1 MSRTTM
7 LLLLCFSSCFLS
19 SCVETRY
26 LEKLGLITAVGYDQ
40 ADDEKITGTMVLYQ
54 FNPAMQDVEKVLISK
69 SKTSKGIR
77 LSQNLETDHKLV
89 SGQLRITVYGRELA
103 EKGISH
109 LVDTLER
116 DSSIGNM
123 VYLTIA
129 DTTAEEILN
138 YQMTERPSNM
148 GTYLYNLVRQNV
160 ESETLVSPTLQEFI
174 TDYGSVG
181 KDPILPLLKASDG
194 KVGVDGFALFTR
206 DKFIKEIKKDK
217 IFFIRSL
224 MEDYNAGSVEVELP
238 LEKFEPYLTSPH
250 LRQEKDKVY
259 IMIDSIKSSH
269 KIKTEKKATPS
280 FEVKLKIESRL
291 LEMSEEMK
299 LSDPKALRL
308 LEDEIGDYI
317 EKNIKEMILMLQEQ
331 GTDPIGFG
339 MEYKSIRGHEDL
351 SREKWDKLYKDASFH
366 VKVENKIIRT
376 GVID

>member
-1 MSRTTM
+1 M
-7 LLLLCFSSCFLS
+7 LLMLCLCSTFLS
-19 SCVETRY
+19 SCVESKY

-40 ADDEKITGTMVLYQ
+40 AEDEKITGTMVLYQ

-129 DTTAEEILN
+129 DSTAEQILN
-138 YQMTERPSNM
+138 YQMAERPSNM

-160 ESETLVSPTLQEFI
+160 ESEMLVSPTLQEFI

-206 DKFIKEIKKDK
+206 DRFIKEIKKDK

-238 LEKFEPYLTSPH
+238 IDKFKSYLTSPH
-250 LRQEKDKVY
+250 LGQEKEKIY

-269 KIKTEKKATPS
+269 KIKTEKTASPS
-280 FEVKLKIESRL
+280 FEVILKIESRL

-308 LEDEIGDYI
+308 LEGEIGDYI
-317 EKNIKEMILMLQEQ
+317 EKNIKEMILMLQGE

>member
-1 MSRTTM
+1 MKKVV
-7 LLLLCFSSCFLS
+7 LLLMVSFSSFFLS
-19 SCVETRY
+19 SCVETKY

-40 ADDEKITGTMVLYQ
+40 AEDKKITGTLVLYQ
-54 FNPAMQDVEKVLISK
+54 FNPAMEDVEKVLTST

-77 LSQNLETDHKLV
+77 LSQNLESDHKLV
-89 SGQLRITVYGRELA
+89 SGQLRIVVYGRDLA

-129 DTTAEEILN
+129 DTTAEEVLT
-138 YQMTERPSNM
+138 YQMEEKPSNR

-160 ESETLVSPTLQEFI
+160 EAEMLVSPTLQEFI

-181 KDPILPLLKASDG
+181 KDPILPLLTAANG

-206 DKFIKEIKKDK
+206 DEFVKELKRDK

-238 LEKFEPYLTSPH
+238 LEKFKPYLSSLHSGPEND
-250 LRQEKDKVY
+250 RVY

-269 KIKTEKKATPS
+269 TIKAENKEKPS
-280 FEVKLKIESRL
+280 FRVELDLKSRL

-299 LSDPKALRL
+299 LSEPEALRF
-308 LEDEIGDYI
+308 LEDEIGKYI
-317 EKNIKEMILMLQEQ
+317 EKNIRDTLQMLKEE

-339 MEYKSIRGHEDL
+339 TEYKSVRGHQDL
-351 SREKWDKLYKDASFH
+351 TRKEWDKLYKEATFE
-366 VKVENKIIRT
+366 VKVNNNIIRT
-376 GVID
+376 GVIE

>member
-1 MSRTTM
+1 MKKIVLV
-7 LLLLCFSSCFLS
+7 LLVCFSSCFLS
-19 SCVETRY
+19 GCVETKY

-40 ADDEKITGTMVLYQ
+40 AEKEKISGTLVLYQ
-54 FNPAMQDVEKVLISK
+54 FNPAMGDVEKILSST

-77 LSQNLETDHKLV
+77 LSENLETDHKLV
-89 SGQLRITVYGRELA
+89 SGQLRIAVYGRELA

-116 DSSIGNM
+116 DSAIGNM

-129 DTTAEEILN
+129 DGTAQEILT
-138 YQMTERPSNM
+138 YQMEEKPSNR

-160 ESETLVSPTLQEFI
+160 ESEMLVSPTLQEFI

-181 KDPILPLLKASDG
+181 KDPILPLLTAAEG
-194 KVGVDGFALFTR
+194 KVGVDGFALFKR

-217 IFFIRSL
+217 IFYIRSL

-238 LEKFEPYLTSPH
+238 IETFRPYLSGLP
-250 LRQEKDKVY
+250 LEQENDKIY

-269 KIKTEKKATPS
+269 KILTENKDTPS
-280 FEVKLKIESRL
+280 FKVKLDIESRL

-299 LSDPKALRL
+299 LSEPKALKL
-308 LEDEIGDYI
+308 LQDEIGDYL
-317 EKNIKEMILMLQEQ
+317 EKNIRDILIMLQEE

-339 MEYKSIRGHEDL
+339 MEYRSVRGHQDIT
-351 SREKWDKLYKDASFH
+351 REEWDKLYKEAAFDI
-366 VKVENKIIRT
+366 KVDNKIIRT

>member
-1 MSRTTM
+1 MTRKTM
-7 LLLLCFSSCFLS
+7 LLLACATFFLS
-19 SCVETRY
+19 GCVETKY

-40 ADDEKITGTMVLYQ
+40 NEDENITGTMVLYQ
-54 FNPAMQDVEKVLISK
+54 FNPAMEDVEKILTST

-89 SGQLRITVYGRELA
+89 SGQLRIVIYGRELA
-103 EKGISH
+103 GKGIAH

-116 DSSIGNM
+116 DSAIGNM

-129 DTTAEEILN
+129 DTTAEEVLT
-138 YQMTERPSNM
+138 YQMEETPSNR

-160 ESETLVSPTLQEFI
+160 EAEMLVSPTLQEFI

-181 KDPILPLLKASDG
+181 KDPILPLLTAKDG
-194 KVGVDGFALFTR
+194 KVGVEGFALFNR

-224 MEDYNAGSVEVELP
+224 IEEYHAGSVEVELP
-238 LEKFEPYLTSPH
+238 IDPFRPYLSSLH
-250 LRQEKDKVY
+250 LGQENNKVY

-269 KIKTEKKATPS
+269 DVSAKQTDKPS
-280 FEVKLKIESRL
+280 FRINLNIQSRL

-299 LSDPKALRL
+299 LSEPKAMQL
-308 LEDEIGDYI
+308 LEREIGSYI
-317 EKNIKEMILMLQEQ
+317 EKNIKDMVLMLQKE

-339 MEYKSIRGHEDL
+339 MEYRSIRGHQDI
-351 SREKWDKLYKDASFH
+351 SREEWDKLYKEATFE
-366 VKVENKIIRT
+366 VKVNNEIIRT

>member
-1 MSRTTM
+1 MIRTTM

-129 DTTAEEILN
+129 DTTAEQILN

>member
-1 MSRTTM
+1 MIKTIM
-7 LLLLCFSSCFLS
+7 LLLLCLCTCFLS
-19 SCVETRY
+19 SCVEPRY

-40 ADDEKITGTMVLYQ
+40 AEDEKITGTMVLYQ

-129 DTTAEEILN
+129 DTTAEQILN

-181 KDPILPLLKASDG
+181 KDPMLPLLKASDG

-224 MEDYNAGSVEVELP
+224 MEDYDAGSVEVELP
-238 LEKFEPYLTSPH
+238 LEKFKPYLTSPH
-250 LRQEKDKVY
+250 LGQEKDKVY

-269 KIKTEKKATPS
+269 KIKTEKKATPT
-280 FEVKLKIESRL
+280 FEVNLKIESRL

-299 LSDPKALRL
+299 LSNPKVLSL
-308 LEDEIGDYI
+308 LENEIGNYI
-317 EKNIKEMILMLQEQ
+317 EKNIKEIILMLQEE

-351 SREKWDKLYKDASFH
+351 SREKWDKLYKDASFQ

>member
-1 MSRTTM
+1 M
-7 LLLLCFSSCFLS
+7 LLLACATFFLS
-19 SCVETRY
+19 GCVETKY

-40 ADDEKITGTMVLYQ
+40 NEDENITGTMVLYQ
-54 FNPAMQDVEKVLISK
+54 FNPAMEDVEKILTST

-89 SGQLRITVYGRELA
+89 SGQLRIVIYGRELA
-103 EKGISH
+103 GKGIAH

-116 DSSIGNM
+116 DSAIGNM

-129 DTTAEEILN
+129 DTTAEEVLT
-138 YQMTERPSNM
+138 YQMEETPSNR

-160 ESETLVSPTLQEFI
+160 EAEMLVSPTLQEFI

-181 KDPILPLLKASDG
+181 KDPILPLLTAKDG
-194 KVGVDGFALFTR
+194 KVGVEGFALFNR

-224 MEDYNAGSVEVELP
+224 IEEYHAGSVEVELP
-238 LEKFEPYLTSPH
+238 IDPFRPYLSSLH
-250 LRQEKDKVY
+250 LGQENNKVY

-269 KIKTEKKATPS
+269 DVSAKQTDKPS
-280 FEVKLKIESRL
+280 FRINLNIQSRL

-299 LSDPKALRL
+299 LSEPKAMQL
-308 LEDEIGDYI
+308 LEREIGSYI
-317 EKNIKEMILMLQEQ
+317 EKNIKDMVLMLQKE

-339 MEYKSIRGHEDL
+339 MEYRSIRGHQDI
-351 SREKWDKLYKDASFH
+351 SREEWDKLYKEATFE
-366 VKVENKIIRT
+366 VKVNNEIIRT

>member
-1 MSRTTM
+1 MIRTTM

-129 DTTAEEILN
+129 DTTAEQILN

-259 IMIDSIKSSH
+259 IMIDSIVSSH

>member
-1 MSRTTM
+1 
-7 LLLLCFSSCFLS
+7 
-19 SCVETRY
+19 V
-26 LEKLGLITAVGYDQ
+26 
-40 ADDEKITGTMVLYQ
+40 EKI
-54 FNPAMQDVEKVLISK
+54 LISK

-129 DTTAEEILN
+129 DTTAEQILN
-138 YQMTERPSNM
+138 YQMTERTSNM

-160 ESETLVSPTLQEFI
+160 ESELLVSPTLQEFI

-181 KDPILPLLKASDG
+181 KDPLLPLLKASDG
-194 KVGVDGFALFTR
+194 KVGVAGFALFTR

-217 IFFIRSL
+217 IFYIRSL

-238 LEKFEPYLTSPH
+238 LEKFKPYLSNSH
-250 LRQEKDKVY
+250 LGQENDKVY

-280 FEVKLKIESRL
+280 FNVKLKIESRI

-299 LSDPKALRL
+299 LSDPKALSL
-308 LEDEIGDYI
+308 LEDEITDYI
-317 EKNIKEMILMLQEQ
+317 EKNIKEMILMLQDE

-339 MEYKSIRGHEDL
+339 MEYKSIRGNEDL

>member
-1 MSRTTM
+1 MIRTIM
-7 LLLLCFSSCFLS
+7 LLLLCLCTCFLS
-19 SCVETRY
+19 SCVETKY

-40 ADDEKITGTMVLYQ
+40 AEDEKITGTIVLYQ
-54 FNPAMQDVEKVLISK
+54 FNPAMEDVEKILISK

-77 LSQNLETDHKLV
+77 LSQNLETDHRLV

-129 DTTAEEILN
+129 DTTAEQILN
-138 YQMTERPSNM
+138 YQMTERTSNM
-148 GTYLYNLVRQNV
+148 GTYLYNLVKQNV
-160 ESETLVSPTLQEFI
+160 ESELLVSPTLQEFI

-181 KDPILPLLKASDG
+181 KDPLLPLLKASDG
-194 KVGVDGFALFTR
+194 KVGVAGFALFTR

-217 IFFIRSL
+217 IFYIRSL

-238 LEKFEPYLTSPH
+238 LEKVKPYLSNPH
-250 LRQEKDKVY
+250 LGQENDKVY

-269 KIKTEKKATPS
+269 MIKTEKKSTPS
-280 FEVKLKIESRL
+280 FNVKLKIESRI

-299 LSDPKALRL
+299 LSDPKALSL
-308 LEDEIGDYI
+308 LEDEISDYI
-317 EKNIKEMILMLQEQ
+317 EKNIKEMILMLQDE

-339 MEYKSIRGHEDL
+339 MEYKSIRGNEDL

>member
-1 MSRTTM
+1 MIRTTM

-19 SCVETRY
+19 SCLETRY

-129 DTTAEEILN
+129 DTTAEQILN

-160 ESETLVSPTLQEFI
+160 ESELLVSPTLQEFI

-181 KDPILPLLKASDG
+181 KDPILPLLKATDG

-238 LEKFEPYLTSPH
+238 LETFEPYLTSPH

-269 KIKTEKKATPS
+269 KIKAAKKATPS

-317 EKNIKEMILMLQEQ
+317 EKNIKEIILMLQEQ

>member
-1 MSRTTM
+1 MKRISM
-7 LLLLCFSSCFLS
+7 LFMVCLSVFFLS
-19 SCVETRY
+19 SCVETKY

-40 ADDEKITGTMVLYQ
+40 VEEKKIKGTMVLYQ
-54 FNPAMQDVEKVLISK
+54 FNPAMEDVEKVLTSE

-89 SGQLRITVYGRELA
+89 SGQLRIAIYGRELA
-103 EKGISH
+103 VQGIAH

-116 DSSIGNM
+116 DSAIGNM
-123 VYLTIA
+123 VYLCIA
-129 DTTAEEILN
+129 DTTAEEVLS
-138 YQMTERPSNM
+138 YQMTETPSNR

-160 ESETLVSPTLQEFI
+160 ESEMLVSPTLQEFI

-181 KDPILPLLKASDG
+181 KDPLLPLLKAADG

-206 DKFIKEIKKDK
+206 DKFIKEIRKDK

-238 LEKFEPYLTSPH
+238 LDKFKPH
-250 LRQEKDKVY
+250 LSGLYEGQENDKVN

-269 KIKTEKKATPS
+269 KITAKKQKTPE
-280 FEVKLKIESRL
+280 FWIELNIESRL

-299 LSDPKALRL
+299 LSEPKTLHL
-308 LEDEIGDYI
+308 LQNEIGKYI
-317 EKNIKEMILMLQEQ
+317 EKHIKEIVLMLQEE

-339 MEYKSIRGHEDL
+339 MKYKSIRGHQNMTRKE
-351 SREKWDKLYKDASFH
+351 WDKLYKEATFH
-366 VKVENKIIRT
+366 VKVNNNIIRT

>member
-1 MSRTTM
+1 MIRTTM